1 MFEMSLG
8 ASGVNYSVERAD
20 ELFQQHRQEIQRS
33 TDRLFAKLMLFRR

>member
-20 ELFQQHRQEIQRS
+20 ELFEQHRQEIYPKPRIGYS
-33 TDRLFAKLMLFRR
+33 RG